1 MFGLERP
8 PPAPKDDAI
17 RDAKINIWRA
27 PSLARLES
35 PEEPTLIRFV
45 SQLAAHNGS
54 HMSTTHVGSNAVV
67 MAKGLRGYIMNRL

>member
-8 PPAPKDDAI
+8 RPTPKDDAI

-27 PSLARLES
+27 PSLARLGS

-45 SQLAAHNGS
+45 SQLAS
-54 HMSTTHVGSNAVV
+54 HTTEAICLLHMWVLMLS
-67 MAKGLRGYIMNRL
+67 